1 MAIVEDDH
9 QDQHKGEDVRELS
22 PEKRDDIVASHDLGE
37 VAGSDSE
44 NLEQVETEGSG
55 DPADISDEDT

>member
-9 QDQHKGEDVRELS
+9 QDQHEREDVRELS
-22 PEKRDDIVASHDLGE
+22 SEKRDDIVTSHDLGE
-37 VAGSDSE
+37 VAGSDPE
-44 NLEQVETEGSG
+44 NLEQVETKGRG